1 MVFFHSNSKQF
12 NLSILNHINKLNVK
26 VTETTEKEIN
36 AILTF
41 AQNWETAFYPA
52 SPTHTHFVY
61 HWRCPSLT
69 HVRGS
74 NYWADYSKLSQTVS
88 TTCQPLVRLLPEAW
102 ENTQAVAWHE
112 LVNLTPLEVCTPE
125 VEEDR
130 RWALRHDRLAFA
142 GSGRSVEIHCSVRH
156 WQTASPLHRRQHTL
170 SPTRLPVCLYITL
183 LYRTGM
189 LLPIVEESSCVTTE
203 SHTTLQYY

>member
-1 MVFFHSNSKQF
+1 MSKSN
-12 NLSILNHINKLNVK
+12 
-26 VTETTEKEIN
+26 
-36 AILTF
+36 
-41 AQNWETAFYPA
+41 
-52 SPTHTHFVY
+52 
-61 HWRCPSLT
+61 
-69 HVRGS
+69 HVHGS

-170 SPTRLPVCLYITL
+170 SPTRSPVCLYITL
-183 LYRTGM
+183 QYRAVM
-189 LLPIVEESSCVTTE
+189 LLTAHCWGIQLCNDRKPHNTTVLLDSISGNIRSYSWPNHSSDVAKWSL
-203 SHTTLQYY
+203 SHTELTVKLAKFSCKLTKLNAANTEPKTYQ